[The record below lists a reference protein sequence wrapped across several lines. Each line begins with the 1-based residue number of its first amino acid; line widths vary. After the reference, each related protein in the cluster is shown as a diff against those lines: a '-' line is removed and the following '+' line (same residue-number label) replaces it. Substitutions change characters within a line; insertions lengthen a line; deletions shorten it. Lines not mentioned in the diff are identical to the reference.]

1 MLMSEY
7 LVIIERAENNFSAYS
22 PDLPGCVATGDTKE
36 ETLQRMREAIAIHL
50 EGLREDGLPVPP
62 PSSTAD
68 YIAV

>member
-1 MLMSEY
+1 MSEY
-7 LVIIERAENNFSAYS
+7 LVIIEKAENNYSAYS
-22 PDLPGCVATGDTKE
+22 PDLPGCVAAGDTKE
-36 ETLQRMREAIAIHL
+36 ETLALMRKAIGMHL